1 VSYVSFV
8 SKIDGTIAA
17 LADPTRRE
25 LLRRLASNPCRAG
38 VLAEGFAM
46 SRPAVCKHT
55 RMLTR
60 AGLIKA
66 RKSGRER
73 IYELAPGGSAVVKDL
88 IEHLEEV
95 GRFWDTALLAFKRH
109 IERKEKPK

>member
-1 VSYVSFV
+1 MSIVTR
-8 SKIDGTIAA
+8 IDTTIAA

-25 LLRRLASNPCRAG
+25 LLRRLAGSPCRAG
-38 VLAEGFAM
+38 ALARGFAM

-55 RMLTR
+55 RLLML
-60 AGLIKA
+60 AGLIKS

-73 IYELAPGGSAVVKDL
+73 IYELEPGGGEAIRDL
-88 IEHLEEV
+88 IMQLEEV

-109 IERKEKPK
+109 LEK